1 MDELTL
7 TNRIKRMIRKFDRND
22 LMEIY
27 TASLTEEQKSP
38 LVNFYSDYQIASLIV
53 RARLINGN
61 SLEVEGR

>member
-7 TNRIKRMIRKFDRND
+7 TNRINRMIRKFDRND